1 MTMFNPSDALEAFET
16 FLVNQPEHG
25 IEGRRVEMVRAKLL
39 EASRSQEYDHIFYV
53 LQEDLDYP
61 AVRTPVQDYRVTIN
75 LQEAGRINIHIETP
89 DRFGVSF

>member
-16 FLVNQPEHG
+16 FMANLPEHG
-25 IEGRRVEMVRAKLL
+25 IEGIRFEMVRAKLL

-61 AVRTPVQDYRVTIN
+61 AVRTPVQDYRVTN
-75 LQEAGRINIHIETP
+75 DSLDEERIIIIETP
-89 DRFGVSF
+89 DRFGITF

>member
-25 IEGRRVEMVRAKLL
+25 IEGIRVEMVRAKLL

-61 AVRTPVQDYRVTIN
+61 AVRTPVQDYRVTH
-75 LQEAGRINIHIETP
+75 QAERIIIIETP
-89 DRFGVSF
+89 DRFGITF

>member
-16 FLVNQPEHG
+16 FMANQPEHG
-25 IEGRRVEMVRAKLL
+25 IEGIRVEMVRAKLL

-61 AVRTPVQDYRVTIN
+61 EVRTPVQDYRVTNDALDEERFI
-75 LQEAGRINIHIETP
+75 IIETP
-89 DRFGVSF
+89 DRFGISF